1 MPDHPASSPD
11 RPQST
16 TPMVRFAGV
25 TKRFG
30 SFAAVDDVSLD
41 IAPGEFFALLGPSG
55 CGKTTLLRLLA
66 GFETPDAGEVLL
78 DGQNIVGVP
87 PYERPVN
94 MMFQSYALFPH
105 LTVAGNVAFGL
116 RQDGWTKSAIEQ
128 RVAEMLALVKLEQ
141 FGHRKPHQLSGGQ
154 RQRVALAR
162 ALAKS
167 PKVFLLDE
175 PLGALDKKLRDETQF
190 ELMALQQRLGLTFI
204 IVTHDQEE
212 AMTMAGRIGVM
223 HDGKLVQVGTPA
235 EIYEEPK
242 TRWVAEF
249 IGEVNLFEG
258 PVSSHRG
265 DLVAIDTRAGRLV
278 VARKDGFN
286 DGDLASV
293 AIRPEKIEIAREPV
307 PGAVNMLHGN
317 VVDIAYLGDLSVY
330 KIRDQH
336 GLIVKA
342 SVANKD
348 RRASGL
354 LQRGDEAWLTFAPDA
369 AVLLK
374 D

>member
-11 RPQST
+11 RPQLT

-25 TKRFG
+25 SKRFG
-30 SFAAVDDVSLD
+30 SFTAVDNVSLD
-41 IAPGEFFALLGPSG
+41 IARGEFFALLGPSG
-55 CGKTTLLRLLA
+55 CGKTTLLRMLA
-66 GFETPDAGEVLL
+66 GFETPDEGDIRL
-78 DGQNIVGVP
+78 DGESIVRVP
-87 PYERPVN
+87 PYQRPVN

-105 LTVAGNVAFGL
+105 MTVAGNVAFGL
-116 RQDGWTKSAIEQ
+116 RQEGWDKSAIEK

-141 FGHRKPHQLSGGQ
+141 FGQRKPHQLSGGQ

-212 AMTMAGRIGVM
+212 AMTMAGRLGVM
-223 HDGKLVQVGTPA
+223 HAGKLVQVGTPA
-235 EIYEEPK
+235 EIYEDPK

-258 PVSSHRG
+258 TISGHQG
-265 DLVAIDTRAGRLV
+265 DLASVDTRAGRLV
-278 VARKDGFN
+278 VTRKSGFADGQ
-286 DGDLASV
+286 AVSV
-293 AIRPEKIEIAREPV
+293 AIRPEKIEISREPV
-307 PGAVNMLHGN
+307 SGIPNMLHGH
-317 VVDIAYLGDLSVY
+317 VDDIGYLGDLSVY
-330 KIRDQH
+330 KVRDHH
-336 GLIVKA
+336 GVIVKA

-354 LQRGDEAWLTFAPDA
+354 LNRGDEAWLTFPPDA